1 MDDNERER
9 FLRHCRV
16 AIMKC
21 HLPIEAIGRTMLACG
36 LLVMADWAMADDQ
49 WQFVLPEAGAEHEHP
64 PLRAIPLLSE
74 KPDDL
79 REKAAYRGA
88 TRRYAQLRYGSPS
101 AARVAVVLDQV
112 SASDVDLYV
121 DVNRDRTIDSK
132 ELVSGN
138 ERVWR
143 VPIDVEYARGEV
155 LKPVARQLV
164 FRLGA
169 SGRTLAV
176 AAGGYLEGE
185 VNLVDSSSNAADAEV
200 SGAYSARRMDGDANG
215 FFTDPR
221 DRLWIDLNRDGLWDA
236 AREQFLYSSVLSI
249 EGMRYAVRSD
259 ERGERL
265 TLARLEGT
273 GTIKLVL
280 KQQPAG
286 EKTGSPTGDHSAQ
299 APKGEAAADGGLR
312 GRPLEVSVTLVG
324 RDGAAVGL
332 RGVNA
337 EAKVPIGDY
346 RISAVSIVLA
356 DGGGGPS
363 WNFVFSD
370 SQTGGQY
377 RWHPVGKDATIE
389 LDPLGKLVFSTGCAA
404 PGGACQPGQ
413 DVTAQPRLV
422 TGDGLLINT
431 CYLGSH
437 DSGRDGPTARIALA
451 TADGTLLSTARS
463 GFA

>member
-1 MDDNERER
+1 MKRP
-9 FLRHCRV
+9 L
-16 AIMKC
+16 AIETLWRM
-21 HLPIEAIGRTMLACG
+21 MLACG
-36 LLVMADWAMADDQ
+36 LLATADWTMGNAAADDQ
-49 WQFVLPEAGAEHEHP
+49 WRFVLPEAGAEHEHP

-79 REKAAYRGA
+79 REKAAYRGV

-121 DVNRDRTIDSK
+121 DVNRDRTIESK
-132 ELVSGN
+132 ERQSG
-138 ERVWR
+138 EGRLWR
-143 VPIDVEYARGEV
+143 VPLDVEYAQGEV

-185 VNLVDSSSNAADAEV
+185 VALAAAADEGADAEQP
-200 SGAYSARRMDGDANG
+200 APFAARRMDGDANG

-221 DRLWIDLNRDGLWDA
+221 DRLWIDLNRDGHWDA
-236 AREQFLYSSVLSI
+236 AREQFLYSSVLAI
-249 EGMRYAVRSD
+249 DGTRYAVRSD

-280 KQQPAG
+280 KQRSAG
-286 EKTGSPTGDHSAQ
+286 EQAGVPTDKSADSQ
-299 APKGEAAADGGLR
+299 TTSEAAAGAGLR

-332 RGVNA
+332 RGLDA
-337 EAKVPIGDY
+337 AASVPIGDY
-346 RISAVSIVLA
+346 RVSAVSIVLA
-356 DGGGGPS
+356 DSDGGPP

-370 SQTGGQY
+370 SQTGDQHHWY
-377 RWHPVGKDATIE
+377 TVGKEATIE
-389 LDPLGKLVFSTGCAA
+389 VDPLGKLVFSTGCATTD
-404 PGGACQPGQ
+404 GTCKPGQ
-413 DVTAQPRLV
+413 DVSAQPRLV

-437 DSGRDGPTARIALA
+437 DTGRDGPTARITLA
-451 TADGTLLSTARS
+451 ASDGTLLSTAQS

>member
-1 MDDNERER
+1 MNR
-9 FLRHCRV
+9 
-16 AIMKC
+16 
-21 HLPIEAIGRTMLACG
+21 HLPIDTLWRIVLACG
-36 LLVMADWAMADDQ
+36 LLATTDRVTADDD
-49 WQFVLPEAGAEHEHP
+49 WRFVLPEAGAEHERP

-88 TRRYAQLRYGSPS
+88 TRRYAQLRFGSPS

-121 DVNRDRTIDSK
+121 DVNRDRAIDSK
-132 ELVSGN
+132 ERLSGD
-138 ERVWR
+138 ERLWR
-143 VPIDVEYARGEV
+143 VPLDVEYARGEV

-176 AAGGYLEGE
+176 AAGGYLEGN
-185 VNLVDSSSNAADAEV
+185 VRLAGPSDATDAAQSPYA
-200 SGAYSARRMDGDANG
+200 ARRMDGDANG

-221 DRLWIDLNRDGLWDA
+221 DRLWIDLNRDGRWDA
-236 AREQFLYSSVLSI
+236 AREQFLYASVLTI
-249 EGMRYAVRSD
+249 DGTRYAVRSD

-280 KQQPAG
+280 KQQPAEEQAG
-286 EKTGSPTGDHSAQ
+286 GSSDDKPADASPT
-299 APKGEAAADGGLR
+299 GEAAAGAGLR

-332 RGVNA
+332 RGLDA
-337 EAKVPIGDY
+337 AATVPIGDY

-356 DGGGGPS
+356 DGGGGPA

-370 SQTGGQY
+370 SQTGDQHHWY
-377 RWHPVGKDATIE
+377 TVSKDATIE
-389 LDPLGKLVFSTGCAA
+389 LDPLGKIVFSTGCAA
-404 PGGACQPGQ
+404 PDGTCQPGQ

-437 DSGRDGPTARIALA
+437 DSGRDGPMARIALA
-451 TADGTLLSTARS
+451 AANGTLLSTARS